1 MSTTSSWMRRAAA
14 RRAAVWT
21 LKDRTRVERRR
32 GWRARETWMK
42 IMFPIRYVAR
52 AMRDLA
58 QR

>member
-1 MSTTSSWMRRAAA
+1 MPSWTRRAAA
-14 RRAAVWT
+14 RRAAVWMP
-21 LKDRTRVERRR
+21 KEKRRVERRR

-42 IMFPIRYVAR
+42 KRLLARKTMR